1 MAALFL
7 MISMVGLAQAA
18 TVEDGVG
25 LRPSWIPLEDGV
37 SAVTGNSIA
46 EVFRSGE
53 VLQMYHLQV
62 RGEGGAAR

>member
-1 MAALFL
+1 M
-7 MISMVGLAQAA
+7 
-18 TVEDGVG
+18 EDGVG

>member
-1 MAALFL
+1 M
-7 MISMVGLAQAA
+7 SMVGMARAA

-25 LRPSWIPLEDGV
+25 LRPSWIPLKDGV
-37 SAVTGNSIA
+37 SAATGDSIK

-62 RGEGGAAR
+62 RREGGPEPQRDW